1 MARPLR
7 IQYPGAFY
15 HIMNR
20 GVSRRKIFLRKTD
33 YEEFLKTLSECHN
46 LWAIDIFA
54 YCLMSNHYH
63 VCLRTPGGNLSRVM
77 RHLDGLY
84 TQRFNR
90 AHGRDGPLF
99 RGRYKAILVDAD
111 EYLTAVLRYIH
122 LNPVEARLVRR
133 PQEYKWSSHRFYIR
147 PNKSPVWLKV
157 WEVLERF
164 GSIEEFHEFVLSGNE
179 EEIVEFYTS
188 VRRSSVLGG
197 DRFRERHAVR
207 LGKIS
212 PEHPRHE
219 TLVLRPT
226 VEKVINVVA
235 GEYDT
240 EIYEVLRGRR
250 GRENEARKVG
260 MYLVKQLC
268 DLTLREVAEWFGVG
282 SYGVVG
288 WACHGVRMKIKT
300 DKRLREKI
308 EKIKNRISQQKI

>member
-20 GVSRRKIFLRKTD
+20 GVSRRNIFLSETD
-33 YEEFLKTLSECHN
+33 YEEFLKTLSECDN

-111 EYLTAVLRYIH
+111 ECLTAVLRYIH

-133 PQEYKWSSHRFYIR
+133 PQEYKWSSHRFY
-147 PNKSPVWLKV
+147 
-157 WEVLERF
+157 
-164 GSIEEFHEFVLSGNE
+164 
-179 EEIVEFYTS
+179 
-188 VRRSSVLGG
+188 
-197 DRFRERHAVR
+197 
-207 LGKIS
+207 
-212 PEHPRHE
+212 
-219 TLVLRPT
+219 
-226 VEKVINVVA
+226 
-235 GEYDT
+235 
-240 EIYEVLRGRR
+240 
-250 GRENEARKVG
+250 
-260 MYLVKQLC
+260 
-268 DLTLREVAEWFGVG
+268 
-282 SYGVVG
+282 
-288 WACHGVRMKIKT
+288 
-300 DKRLREKI
+300 
-308 EKIKNRISQQKI
+308 